1 MKDQLNN
8 QNDPNAKANANVEF
22 GIEFG
27 DINGAKLIEYPFMN
41 QNQPKKKE
49 KKKQK
54 K

>member
-8 QNDPNAKANANVEF
+8 PNDQNADANVEF

>member
-8 QNDPNAKANANVEF
+8 TGQNNTNVEF

-41 QNQPKKKE
+41 QNQIKRKKPKKK
-49 KKKQK
+49 
-54 K
+54 

>member
-1 MKDQLNN
+1 MKDPLNKKTRKDTN
-8 QNDPNAKANANVEF
+8 TNVEF

-41 QNQPKKKE
+41 QDHTKRKE
-49 KKKQK
+49 KKKK